1 MSFLL
6 AVVRDGTPPKAIK
19 LQKLLQYFA
28 LITCIQLNIFTLQ
41 LLGILLKTIFRFMII
56 KVPRQLLKSI
66 KLVLK
71 LSEFQFF
78 VICRWAEPSMVFSIS
93 ELILLPYIAW
103 TFVDETVLTTG
114 WSVMRLLCLW
124 VEQLVVIIVFVLG
137 FNTICIGFREHT
149 DLYTRERERK
159 VNGRKK

>member
-1 MSFLL
+1 MEYHLFWQLSGM
-6 AVVRDGTPPKAIK
+6 APPKSNKI

-28 LITCIQLNIFTLQ
+28 IITCIQLNIFTLQ

-78 VICRWAEPSMVFSIS
+78 VICR
-93 ELILLPYIAW
+93 
-103 TFVDETVLTTG
+103 
-114 WSVMRLLCLW
+114 
-124 VEQLVVIIVFVLG
+124 
-137 FNTICIGFREHT
+137 
-149 DLYTRERERK
+149 
-159 VNGRKK
+159 